1 MKKIFVLPLIL
12 LFAAVL
18 CASEYK
24 FTALGDTHY
33 DGAQYHTSPP
43 AKSYQKRERQ
53 RNYSMWSD
61 GRSDAVLAA
70 AAKKTTPE
78 MRFVVQ
84 LGDLTQGDC
93 DTSGLFEKMF
103 ADAFA
108 KIKSHFPD
116 NKLLIVKG
124 NHDVR
129 QLNVEGKSN
138 GPAAK
143 ALLPLIAK
151 ELGRK
156 SIAGNYMVM
165 QDKDLHLFLDNY
177 VAPQVTVNFVKECLK
192 DNPDT
197 RYLFLYMHYPLL
209 FSSPS
214 NHPYITGDYKELTPL
229 LAARNVIV
237 FCGHTHM
244 NTFSELTLPQGKITQ
259 VVLSS
264 IGCDWYP
271 EQVPTVKWKD
281 FDALCGR
288 IKPKRMKMPAVTEML
303 SVMKSNP
310 LSYICYNRQAGFAV
324 VNVNDKE
331 VTAEVYVSDSGKPW
345 VVKTLGRNVK
355 TK

>member
-18 CASEYK
+18 SASEYK

-84 LGDLTQGDC
+84 LGDITQGDC
-93 DTSGLFEKMF
+93 DTSELFEKMF

-151 ELGRK
+151 ELGVEKVTGTYSVRQ
-156 SIAGNYMVM
+156 G
-165 QDKDLHLFLDNY
+165 KDLYIFFDAFL
-177 VAPQVTVNFVKECLK
+177 PKKQSLQSLK
-192 DNPDT
+192 KVLADNPDT
-197 RYLFLYMHYPLL
+197 RYTF
-209 FSSPS
+209 F
-214 NHPYITGDYKELTPL
+214 ITHLPVLNCCTGNPAWLVKDYKSVRDL
-229 LAARNVIV
+229 LLERNAIIIAA
-237 FCGHTHM
+237 HTHIPSLIQAKR
-244 NTFSELTLPQGKITQ
+244 NGKQLTQ
-259 VVLSS
+259 VVVTSV
-264 IGCDWYP
+264 GKDWIPGSKP
-271 EQVPTVKWKD
+271 EINISG
-281 FDALCGR
+281 FDKYCQKVGLKR
-288 IKPKRMKMPAVTEML
+288 IASKRFKP
-303 SVMKSNP
+303 SFDDMKSFELP
-310 LSYICYNRQAGFAV
+310 VFEILKHKTCVGFA
-324 VNVNDKE
+324 KLKI
-331 VTAEVYVSDSGKPW
+331 SDAGVDIEYYTNAGKPAM
-345 VVKTLGRNVK
+345 VKKLR
-355 TK
+355 